1 MRCEVAS
8 AVPSRTFYIT
18 NLQRQISS
26 QKGAPA
32 TFQPQ
37 QLHRTKC
44 SGMSLQICRS
54 RFNFDSVARRLRT
67 LFVLSCGSVA
77 LNLPAFLLD
86 LMGWLIMFIMIRRK
100 VLVMNS
106 LAPD

>member
-1 MRCEVAS
+1 MSYAIWTWTRFSPPWSNGTTRGYA
-8 AVPSRTFYIT
+8 A
-18 NLQRQISS
+18 
-26 QKGAPA
+26 A

-54 RFNFDSVARRLRT
+54 RFNFDSVTRRLRT
-67 LFVLSCGSVA
+67 LFVLSCGRVA

-86 LMGWLIMFIMIRRK
+86 LMGWLFMFIMIRRN